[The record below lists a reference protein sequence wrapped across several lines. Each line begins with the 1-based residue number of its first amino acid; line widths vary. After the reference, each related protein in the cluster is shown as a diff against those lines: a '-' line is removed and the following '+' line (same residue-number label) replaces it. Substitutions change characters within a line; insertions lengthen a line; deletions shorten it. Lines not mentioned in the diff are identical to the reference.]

1 MLLLLSIAPVGPLLR
16 MFLALF
22 VTWWMISQ
30 ELHKYS
36 HMRTTPAFVK
46 KVQDMGII
54 LSKKEHGLHHT
65 SPFEAHYCILTG
77 ICNNVLDKS
86 QFFRYLEVIV
96 YKLTGNKS
104 NVWKED
110 PAVEEAAMK
119 LLPW

>member
-1 MLLLLSIAPVGPLLR
+1 

-65 SPFEAHYCILTG
+65 SPFEGHYCILTG
-77 ICNNVLDKS
+77 ICNEALDKS

-110 PAVEEAAMK
+110 PSVEAASMK